1 MDADCRIRRATAAD
15 LAAVA
20 ALERRVFPD
29 AWPRDAFVPHLTD
42 TFLLAEQDGAL
53 AGFLVARRVADEAE
67 ILDVA
72 VAPECRRRGI
82 GRALLRRSLD
92 ALGEDGVEVA
102 HLEVRASNRE
112 AIGLYRTMGFREVGR
127 RAGYYVSPREDAV
140 LLARRIAAPK
150 GDA

>member
-15 LAAVA
+15 LGAVA
-20 ALERRVFPD
+20 SLERRVFPD
-29 AWPRDAFVPHLTD
+29 AWPREAFVPHLTD

-53 AGFLVARRVADEAE
+53 VGFLVARRAADEAE
-67 ILDVA
+67 ILDLA
-72 VAPECRRRGI
+72 VAPERRRRGI
-82 GRALLRRSLD
+82 GSALLTHALD
-92 ALGEDGVEVA
+92 ALARAGVEMTY
-102 HLEVRASNRE
+102 LEVRASNRE

-140 LLARRIAAPK
+140 LLARPIPARK